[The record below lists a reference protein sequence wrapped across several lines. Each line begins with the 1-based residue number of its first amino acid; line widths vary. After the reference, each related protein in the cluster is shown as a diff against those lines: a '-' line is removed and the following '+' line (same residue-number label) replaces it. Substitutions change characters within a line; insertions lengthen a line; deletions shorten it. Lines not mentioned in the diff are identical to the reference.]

1 MIGRKKKLCKGCET
15 LQYLFS
21 KGNCKKC
28 YIREWEYKPKNKT
41 KKPILPTD
49 RHKKAKDA
57 ERLAMSAFWASQ
69 QDELGYCYCK
79 ECELL
84 GRSEKQ
90 ANLGF
95 EMNPYNVAH
104 IISKGANPSFRCD
117 LRNFVLLCAEHHGDF
132 DCGKRTEMRI
142 FEETEAIRQK
152 LKLEDGNDL

>member
-1 MIGRKKKLCKGCET
+1 MIERKKKLCKCCET

-21 KGNCKKC
+21 KGRCQKCASKDYKKPTS
-28 YIREWEYKPKNKT
+28 KPKKA
-41 KKPILPTD
+41 ILPTE

-132 DCGKRTEMRI
+132 DCRKRTEMKI
-142 FEETEAIRQK
+142 YEETEAIRQK
-152 LKLEDGNDL
+152 LKLEDSNDL

>member
-1 MIGRKKKLCKGCET
+1 MIERKKKLCKGCET

-21 KGNCKKC
+21 KGRCQKCAAKEGKKLVS
-28 YIREWEYKPKNKT
+28 KPKN
-41 KKPILPTD
+41 PILPTD

-84 GRSEKQ
+84 GRSEKESS
-90 ANLGF
+90 LGF

-117 LRNFVLLCAEHHGDF
+117 LRNFVLLCAEHHNQF
-132 DCGKRTEMRI
+132 DCAARSEMRI
-142 FEETEAIRQK
+142 YEETELIRQK
-152 LKLEDGNDL
+152 LKLEDNQR

>member
-1 MIGRKKKLCKGCET
+1 MIERKKKVCKGCET

-21 KGNCKKC
+21 KGKCRQCAAIDYKKPTS
-28 YIREWEYKPKNKT
+28 KP
-41 KKPILPTD
+41 KKPILPTE

-117 LRNFVLLCAEHHGDF
+117 LRNFVLLCAEHHGQF
-132 DCGKRTEMRI
+132 DCGARSEMKI
-142 FEETEAIRQK
+142 YEETEIIRQK
-152 LKLEDGNDL
+152 LKLEDNQR